1 MSSSLQSEGNPSWGF
16 RLSDGMFFRILILA
30 LFAYLLLE
38 KDIRIDFNLSSLNAA
53 AAGPAA
59 EAPLH
64 QSGFWP
70 VARARDEAKPFPDP
84 ATRAIAD
91 RYNHLSFILSPDL
104 AQRQRVPGSVVR
116 YKRQLID
123 AYVHAYGD
131 LAKRHR
137 EAYGI
142 PASITMAQALLES
155 NVGASDLARQS
166 NNHFGIKC
174 RRKCRGCTCRNYADD
189 DAYDMFRVFSRP
201 RESFE
206 AHARLLRSPRYRHL
220 SQIPI
225 QDYRAWA
232 RGLKRAGYATDPHY
246 AQKLVRLI
254 EALDLHRLDTA

>member
-1 MSSSLQSEGNPSWGF
+1 
-16 RLSDGMFFRILILA
+16 
-30 LFAYLLLE
+30 LLE

-142 PASITMAQALLES
+142 PASMSVPVIWPGSPITIL
-155 NVGASDLARQS
+155 ASSAEGSAGDAPAATMPMTMPMIC
-166 NNHFGIKC
+166 FGCFPGPGK
-174 RRKCRGCTCRNYADD
+174 A
-189 DAYDMFRVFSRP
+189 SRLMLDCFAAP
-201 RESFE
+201 
-206 AHARLLRSPRYRHL
+206 
-220 SQIPI
+220 
-225 QDYRAWA
+225 
-232 RGLKRAGYATDPHY
+232 ATAIFP
-246 AQKLVRLI
+246 KFPSR
-254 EALDLHRLDTA
+254 TTGPGPGG